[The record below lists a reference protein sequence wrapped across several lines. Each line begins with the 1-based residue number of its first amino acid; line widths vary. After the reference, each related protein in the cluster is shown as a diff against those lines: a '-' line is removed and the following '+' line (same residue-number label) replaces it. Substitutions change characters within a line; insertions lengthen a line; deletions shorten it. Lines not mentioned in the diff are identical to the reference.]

1 MIADV
6 EQKRA
11 LLEQAR
17 LNLGYTKI
25 VAPVSG
31 EVNKTVVVGM
41 NVQEGQQLLTVVPL
55 NEVWVTANFKETQLR
70 DMRVGQKAEIHADSS
85 GRTFKGHVDS
95 IAGATGPLFSLLPP
109 ENATGNY
116 VKIVQRIPVKI
127 VLEPGENKDRGLRPG
142 MNVVP
147 DVYLQMSS
155 AALTLD
161 QDVWRPKYNPW
172 LIAVVVALAAF
183 MEVLDTSIANVAL
196 PYMAGNLGASNDQS
210 TWVLT
215 SYLVSN
221 AIILPI
227 SGWLAGALGRKRFF
241 MACLTVFTV
250 SSLLCGIAPSL
261 GFLLFFRVLQ
271 GAGGGG
277 LQPMAQAILADTFPP
292 QQRGLAFALYGI
304 TAIMAPTIGP
314 TLGGWITFNYSWRW
328 IFFINLPVGVVT
340 WFLVRRFV
348 EDPPYL
354 RKLKAAG
361 VKLDYIGIALLALG
375 IGALQVLLDK
385 GQEDDW
391 FGSHFIT
398 TLVVIATVCLISL
411 VIWEWYQKAPIID
424 VRMFKN
430 FNFAGSS
437 LMMFTL
443 GILLFSSLVLMPQF
457 LQTLVGY
464 TSELAGLA
472 LSAGGLVLLIEM
484 PIMGQLTTKIQARYL
499 IAFGWLALSIA
510 MFYSTK
516 RIDLQI
522 SFSAA
527 TWLRIAQVIGLGFL
541 FVPITLVAYIGIAP
555 EKNNAVAGIINFMRN
570 MGSSVGTSLVTTLI
584 ARRSQFHQGR
594 LVQNVR
600 VDNPNFVNAANGL
613 AQHLA
618 ASGVGKHEAQMTAY
632 ARIYQSLASPGHKPG
647 IYRHLY
653 GPLRGSG
660 DHVLSGFRS
669 EEK

>member
-1 MIADV
+1 
-6 EQKRA
+6 
-11 LLEQAR
+11 
-17 LNLGYTKI
+17 
-25 VAPVSG
+25 
-31 EVNKTVVVGM
+31 
-41 NVQEGQQLLTVVPL
+41 
-55 NEVWVTANFKETQLR
+55 
-70 DMRVGQKAEIHADSS
+70 
-85 GRTFKGHVDS
+85 
-95 IAGATGPLFSLLPP
+95 
-109 ENATGNY
+109 
-116 VKIVQRIPVKI
+116 
-127 VLEPGENKDRGLRPG
+127 
-142 MNVVP
+142 
-147 DVYLQMSS
+147 MST

-161 QDVWRPKYNPW
+161 QEVWKPKYNPW

-241 MACLTVFTV
+241 MSCLGIFTV
-250 SSLLCGIAPSL
+250 SSLLCGFAPSL
-261 GFLLFFRVLQ
+261 GFLLLFRVLQ
-271 GAGGGG
+271 GVGGGG

-292 QQRGLAFALYGI
+292 EKRGLAFALYGI

-328 IFFINLPVGVVT
+328 IFFINIPVGIAT

-354 RKLKAAG
+354 ARIKAAG
-361 VKLDYIGIALLALG
+361 VKLDYVGIGFLTVG
-375 IGALQVLLDK
+375 IGALQILLDK

-391 FGSHFIT
+391 FGSRFIT
-398 TLVVIATVCLISL
+398 TLVVVATVCLISL
-411 VIWEWYQKAPIID
+411 VVWEWFHKSPIID

-430 FNFAGSS
+430 FNFASAS

-443 GILLFSSLVLMPQF
+443 GIMLFSSLVLMPQF
-457 LQTLVGY
+457 LQTLLGY

-484 PIMGQLTTKIQARYL
+484 PIMGQLTTKIQARRL
-499 IAFGWLALSIA
+499 ISFGWLALSIA

-522 SFSAA
+522 SFNAA
-527 TWLRIAQVIGLGFL
+527 VWLRIAQVIGLGFL

-584 ARRSQFHQGR
+584 ARRSQLHQLR
-594 LVQNVR
+594 LVEKAR
-600 VDNPNFVNAANGL
+600 IDNPNFTNTAQGLTQHFANSGL
-613 AQHLA
+613 
-618 ASGVGKHEAQMTAY
+618 GKHEAQATAY
-632 ARIYQSLASPGHKPG
+632 ARIYQSLQAQAASLAYIDTFMVLCVGAAIMFCLTFFLKRNDPGG
-647 IYRHLY
+647 GGVR
-653 GPLRGSG
+653 
-660 DHVLSGFRS
+660 VA
-669 EEK
+669 E